1 LRKTKGEGLCGRC
14 AGEVKDRRLIAR
26 EDGLLTPAAP
36 LRDRGRRGI
45 GGDGRFEGRQVGR
58 MADYAAMV
66 AIPVVVGVNRNGCG
80 GLDAGKASQQEQN
93 ERRTDPANGNAV
105 RIGPVQ

>member
-1 LRKTKGEGLCGRC
+1 
-14 AGEVKDRRLIAR
+14 
-26 EDGLLTPAAP
+26 
-36 LRDRGRRGI
+36 
-45 GGDGRFEGRQVGR
+45 